1 MAMLENLAP
10 FFSLG
15 DFAQV
20 AVIGGQSVRGVF
32 DVAYALGGV
41 GPVGMAGSQP
51 VFSCATQDI
60 PADPAGQPLVIAGA
74 TYTVAAHEPDGTG
87 ISRLLLESTT

>member
-15 DFAQV
+15 DFAQ
-20 AVIGGQSVRGVF
+20 AATIGGQSVRGVF
-32 DVAYALGGV
+32 DMAYALGAV

-51 VFSCATQDI
+51 VFVCATQDL
-60 PADPAGQPLVIAGA
+60 PDALVGELLVISDTA
-74 TYTVAAHEPDGTG
+74 YTVAAHEPDGTG
-87 ISRLLLESTT
+87 ISRLLLEAA